1 MVGSNFWASFIDY
14 SLMSSC
20 RIYPLGGGDNSQPPL
35 NHNITPFTV
44 KLNAFLQDIPGG
56 GEEKPASVKSQY
68 NAIYR

>member
-35 NHNITPFTV
+35 NHNMTPFTD
-44 KLNAFLQDIPGG
+44 KFNKFLPDIP
-56 GEEKPASVKSQY
+56 VVY
-68 NAIYR
+68 H